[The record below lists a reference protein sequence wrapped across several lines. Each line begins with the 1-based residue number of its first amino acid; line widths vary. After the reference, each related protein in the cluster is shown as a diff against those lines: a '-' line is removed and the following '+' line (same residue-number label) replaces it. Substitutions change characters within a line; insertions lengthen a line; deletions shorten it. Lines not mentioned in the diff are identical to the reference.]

1 MRKFLYY
8 GTYIHSSWNNAHDIL
23 FILTK
28 MQKAY
33 ETMLR
38 QNIFL
43 FSLLAVSPL
52 HLWLYNCMI
61 SSQAAN
67 YVNYFRNK
75 RGLLGIE
82 NDKSSYF
89 LFSSNNLILLVSIN
103 TRVVNRCIQYIA
115 LYSHFDCPKS
125 FY

>member
-1 MRKFLYY
+1 MSVKDWERLYQYLRLDQFRSRKNGIFPVIHKNPLLMLKFFYY
-8 GTYIHSSWNNAHDIL
+8 CKYIYSSYSNEHEIL

-52 HLWLYNCMI
+52 HLRPYNCMI
-61 SSQAAN
+61 FPQGC
-67 YVNYFRNK
+67 K
-75 RGLLGIE
+75 LCKLLP
-82 NDKSSYF
+82 
-89 LFSSNNLILLVSIN
+89 
-103 TRVVNRCIQYIA
+103 Q
-115 LYSHFDCPKS
+115 
-125 FY
+125 